1 MTLTDW
7 RPLAIA
13 TITDPAGA
21 ARTLIGLRLTRDV
34 LWTALLLV
42 AVLNALLFS
51 LSNIILPPP
60 PELGLLFHSPM
71 LYLAVVAAGLSLSVV
86 SLHVIGRMLG
96 GTGALESILV
106 LVVWLQLLR
115 VAMQAIALLLALLTP
130 AISAM
135 VVLAAA
141 FYGIF
146 IMLHFI
152 NQAHGFGSLL
162 RSAGVLLASAL
173 AILLVLSLFLSFIGG
188 SILETSA
195 YV

>member
-1 MTLTDW
+1 MMLADW
-7 RPLAIA
+7 RPLTVA

-21 ARTLIGLRLTRDV
+21 ARALIGLRLPREA

-42 AVLNALLFS
+42 AVLNALMFA
-51 LSNIILPPP
+51 LSNIVLPPP
-60 PELGLLFHSPM
+60 PELGLLFHSPL
-71 LYLAVVAAGLSLSVV
+71 LYLAVVTGGLTLSVV

-96 GTGALESILV
+96 GTGTLEDIMV

-115 VAMQAIALLLALLTP
+115 VAVQVVALVLALVTP
-130 AISAM
+130 ALSAL

-141 FYGIF
+141 FYGIY
-146 IMLHFI
+146 IMVHFV
-152 NQAHGFGSLL
+152 NQAHGLGSLL
-162 RSAGVLLASAL
+162 RSAGVLLASAF

-195 YV
+195 HV

>member
-7 RPLAIA
+7 RPLAVA

-42 AVLNALLFS
+42 AVLNALLFA

-96 GTGALESILV
+96 GTGALENIMV

-173 AILLVLSLFLSFIGG
+173 AILLVLSFFLSFIGG

>member
-1 MTLTDW
+1 MTRTDW
-7 RPLAIA
+7 RPLTVA
-13 TITDPAGA
+13 TLTDPAGA
-21 ARTLIGLRLTRDV
+21 ARTLIGLHLTREV

-42 AVLNALLFS
+42 AVLNALLFAV
-51 LSNIILPPP
+51 SNIMLPPP

-71 LYLAVVAAGLSLSVV
+71 LYFAVVAAGLSLSVV
-86 SLHVIGRMLG
+86 SLQVIGRMLG
-96 GTGALESILV
+96 GAGTLEDIMV

-115 VAMQAIALLLALLTP
+115 VAIQGIALVLALLTP
-130 AISAM
+130 ALSAM

-162 RSAGVLLASAL
+162 RAAGVLLASAL
-173 AILLVLSLFLSFIGG
+173 AILLVLTFFLSFIGG

-195 YV
+195 HV